1 MMNNLLA
8 IETSSDVT
16 GVSLI
21 VNGEPI
27 DTSEDIIRSKN
38 LAVWIYDIL
47 KKNSMQVQ
55 NLDGIAVDI
64 GPGGFT
70 SLRAGLSIAKGLAM
84 SSSLPMIP
92 VNLFNAVAFD
102 VGNLLQETYIIAM
115 HAYGKKFFLQSFN
128 KTASVS
134 DASISSDLSDL
145 KGKTVVGYK
154 LDSDVDCKLNFT
166 PSSVMIGLYAYS
178 NFDNLLT
185 DNISSLE
192 CLYIGSN
199 F

>member
-1 MMNNLLA
+1 MLNFLNYQL
-8 IETSSDVT
+8 
-16 GVSLI
+16 
-21 VNGEPI
+21 
-27 DTSEDIIRSKN
+27 
-38 LAVWIYDIL
+38 
-47 KKNSMQVQ
+47 
-55 NLDGIAVDI
+55 
-64 GPGGFT
+64 
-70 SLRAGLSIAKGLAM
+70 
-84 SSSLPMIP
+84 
-92 VNLFNAVAFD
+92 
-102 VGNLLQETYIIAM
+102 
-115 HAYGKKFFLQSFN
+115 KKFFLQRFN

-145 KGKTVVGYK
+145 RGKTVVGYK

-178 NFDNLLT
+178 NFDYLHT

>member
-1 MMNNLLA
+1 MNNLLA

-27 DTSEDIIRSKN
+27 DTSEDIIRNKN
-38 LAVWIYDIL
+38 LAIWIYEIL

-84 SSSLPMIP
+84 SSSLPIIP
-92 VNLFNAVAFD
+92 VKLFNAVAFD
-102 VGNLLQETYIIAM
+102 VGNTLPGTYIIAM

-128 KTASVS
+128 KTSSVS
-134 DASISSDLSDL
+134 DASISSDLSVL

-154 LDSDVDCKLNFT
+154 LNSDVDCKLNFT
-166 PSSVMIGLYAYS
+166 RSSVMIGLYAYS
-178 NFDNLLT
+178 NFDSLVT

-192 CLYIGSN
+192 CVYIGSN